1 MLKPTN
7 NTFMQVLLRTIVYM
21 TEDKLRNIIFEI
33 CLDNSYN
40 INNNSRIKVLLEIY
54 DIL

>member
-1 MLKPTN
+1 MYN
-7 NTFMQVLLRTIVYM
+7 

-33 CLDNSYN
+33 CLDNS
-40 INNNSRIKVLLEIY
+40 INVNHNNRLKVIQEIY